1 MKLYG
6 HPMSTCT
13 RKVLT
18 TLAEKGQEVEFVT
31 VDLFTGAH
39 KATEFTCI
47 QPFGQ
52 VPALDDEGF
61 ILYESRAICRYLD
74 AKLPGTSLTPASLQD
89 RARMEQWISIETSN
103 FTPHA
108 MKIIYQLFFNKMS
121 GKEPIMA
128 IVEEGRKSMGA
139 TLDIMDKHLASSPYF
154 VGDQFTLAD
163 IGFLPYIEY
172 LFAAGEGEHFTSRPN
187 VAAWWE
193 RCSSRASWKKATG
206 KA

>member
-18 TLAEKGQEVEFVT
+18 VLAEKGQEAEFVT

-39 KATEFTCI
+39 KSPDFTRL

-52 VPALDDEGF
+52 VPAFDDDGF

-74 AKLPGTSLTPASLQD
+74 AKLEGAPLSPASLQD
-89 RARMEQWISIETSN
+89 RARMEQWISVETSN

-108 MKIIYQLFFNKMS
+108 MKLIYQLFFNKMQ
-121 GKEPIMA
+121 GKEPNQA
-128 IVEEGRKSMGA
+128 IVEEGRKALSA
-139 TLDIMDKHLASSPYF
+139 TLDILEAHLASSPF
-154 VGDQFTLAD
+154 IVGDQFTLAD

-172 LFAAGEGEHFTSRPN
+172 LFAAGEGAHFTSRPN
-187 VAAWWE
+187 AAAWWT
-193 RCSSRASWKKATG
+193 RCSERPSWKKATG